1 MEHSWEAMAKRNE
14 PMPKDLSLPDQAAY
28 QAIACLVVRFRLKA
42 VSAEQAVREKA
53 QIDKALD
60 RWTANDA
67 FVNWNVRLRKR
78 IERAHARYRL
88 ERTIE
93 AADYLSG
100 VIDGFIRED

>member
-14 PMPKDLSLPDQAAY
+14 PMPGGLSLGDQAAY
-28 QAIACLVVRFRLKA
+28 QAIACLTVRYRSKA
-42 VSAEQAVREKA
+42 ISAEQAVREKA
-53 QIDKALD
+53 QIDKTHA
-60 RWTANDA
+60 RRTADDA

>member
-1 MEHSWEAMAKRNE
+1 MERSLEALAKANE
-14 PMPKDLSLPDQAAY
+14 PMPENLSLTDQAAY
-28 QAIACLVVRFRLKA
+28 QAIACLAVRFRLKA
-42 VSAEQAVREKA
+42 VTAEQAIKEKA
-53 QIDKALD
+53 QIDKAFA
-60 RWTANDA
+60 RRTADDA

-78 IERAHARYRL
+78 IKRAHARYRL